1 MQRILEYTFL
11 VQTVPPMQKFLEKL
25 ELNLTAAGLI
35 VTVVV
40 FALFRG
46 DSAWKAAAICAVVV
60 GIIHGLIFYVLRSK
74 QRKIRR
80 LHLESISKRVHRL
93 VTERLEVLLLSP
105 DVNDKHWCDAARYTL
120 HDMDREFAA
129 IEAETLRKF

>member
-1 MQRILEYTFL
+1 MQT
-11 VQTVPPMQKFLEKL
+11 FLEKL
-25 ELNLTAAGLI
+25 ELNLTFVGLLI
-35 VTVVV
+35 TLII
-40 FALFRG
+40 FALFRS
-46 DSAWKAAAICAVVV
+46 DSPWKAAAICAAAVSV
-60 GIIHGLIFYVLRSK
+60 IHGILFYVVRAK
-74 QRKIRR
+74 QRSIRHQ
-80 LHLESISKRVHRL
+80 HLESISKRVHRL